1 MASQQSFAQ
10 VYALINQLSSD
21 ISDLEKHFENI
32 DVVDSHE
39 ICTESSDVPDLSQIN
54 EDLDIIE
61 RIVDS
66 VDGGSC
72 VQMLE
77 KQEKI
82 PAKQDKLPNK
92 LPENTQIIITP
103 INKNYKSKSKR
114 NLGEPCSKTDWDE
127 QCERQKAHQQM
138 MWDDTPQNK
147 SKKGDIFC
155 VCFNNS
161 KVQFHLIEDVKKPS
175 ERLPSWSNNVGQTD
189 RKVVYISPQIVTVNW
204 ITWLNMNGAKKI
216 QGTAAVKQ
224 NRSQI
229 ITFLNQ
235 LDN

>member
-1 MASQQSFAQ
+1 M
-10 VYALINQLSSD
+10 I
-21 ISDLEKHFENI
+21 
-32 DVVDSHE
+32 HE
-39 ICTESSDVPDLSQIN
+39 ICTESSDVPDFTQIN

-138 MWDDTPQNK
+138 MWDDTPQTNR
-147 SKKGDIFC
+147 KKETYFA
-155 VCFNNS
+155 CFNNS
-161 KVQFHLIEDVKKPS
+161 KANFILLK
-175 ERLPSWSNNVGQTD
+175 
-189 RKVVYISPQIVTVNW
+189 
-204 ITWLNMNGAKKI
+204 M
-216 QGTAAVKQ
+216 
-224 NRSQI
+224 
-229 ITFLNQ
+229 
-235 LDN
+235 